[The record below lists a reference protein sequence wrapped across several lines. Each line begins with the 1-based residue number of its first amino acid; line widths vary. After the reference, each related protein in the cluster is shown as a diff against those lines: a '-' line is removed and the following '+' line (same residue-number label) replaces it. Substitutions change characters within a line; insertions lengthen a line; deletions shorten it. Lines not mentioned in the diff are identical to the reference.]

1 MSDLATRFSDL
12 ASAVALQVPRAI
24 DDVVR
29 LVAIPSVSS
38 QPEHDADVEA
48 TAQAVADHLTD
59 LGCPDV
65 QIVREGGKPAV
76 IGRFDGPTGAPRV
89 CLYAH
94 HDVQPVGDATIWE
107 TPGFEATRRGD
118 RLFGRGAADDKGG
131 IGVHLAALRAFR
143 GDLPVG
149 VTVFIEGEEEIG
161 SPSLQSIIAA
171 HSEQLRADAYVIA
184 DSGNWDV
191 GVPAFTTSLRGVCDC
206 VVEVATLDHAIHSG
220 QYGGVL
226 PDAVTS
232 LCRLLATLHH
242 EDGSVAV
249 DGLVAAADSDL
260 VYPED
265 RFRAESGVLDG
276 VSYLGSGSITSRIWS
291 QPAITVIG
299 IDAPSVADASNTLFP
314 KARAKVSLR
323 VPPGQGASEALDRL
337 VEHLESSCP
346 LGCEGHRHPW
356 QRRRSGRPARRGRD
370 RRRRDRGV
378 HRGVRGGAG
387 PHGTGRLDPDGGRL
401 PAPVPRR
408 DDPADRCVRPR
419 LAHARTQREPASRRL
434 REGGS
439 RRGAVPRHGGGAD
452 RPLNDGYSVASRK
465 SACRGQAF
473 TARFACPM
481 WRVGSSPVG
490 TTG

>member
-12 ASAVALQVPRAI
+12 AGAVALQVPRAI

-48 TAQAVADHLTD
+48 TAQAVADHLVE

-76 IGRFDGPTGAPRV
+76 IGRFEGPAGAPRV

-94 HDVQPVGDATIWE
+94 HDVQPVGDPAIWE

-131 IGVHLAALRAFR
+131 IGVHLAALRAF
-143 GDLPVG
+143 GGELPVG

-161 SPSLQSIIAA
+161 SPSLGSIIAA
-171 HSEQLRADAYVIA
+171 HSEQLRADAYVIT

-206 VVEVATLDHAIHSG
+206 VVDVATLDHAIHSG

-242 EDGSVAV
+242 KDGSVAV

-265 RFRAESGVLDG
+265 RFRTESGVLDG
-276 VSYLGSGSITSRIWS
+276 VSYLGTGSITSRIWS

-323 VPPGQGASEALDRL
+323 VPPGQRASEALDRL
-337 VEHLESSCP
+337 VDHLESHAPWGAKVTVTRGSVGDP
-346 LGCEGHRHPW
+346 GVLPVEGEIAAAATAAFTEAYGVEPVHMGQGGSIPMAADF
-356 QRRRSGRPARRGRD
+356 QREYP
-370 RRRRDRGV
+370 
-378 HRGVRGGAG
+378 GA
-387 PHGTGRLDPDGGRL
+387 TILLTAVCDPDSRMHGPNESLHLGDF
-401 PAPVPRR
+401 AK
-408 DDPADRCVRPR
+408 AA
-419 LAHARTQREPASRRL
+419 LAEALFLAIVGE
-434 REGGS
+434 
-439 RRGAVPRHGGGAD
+439 
-452 RPLNDGYSVASRK
+452 
-465 SACRGQAF
+465 QA
-473 TARFACPM
+473 
-481 WRVGSSPVG
+481 GL
-490 TTG
+490 